1 MSASLTCCAVLALL
15 VDATADFGAID
26 ARALDASELFAAV
39 TSHERGDWDRD
50 AGAHGRMK
58 GRRHRAP
65 RLAAHPPAAPAGA
78 RTRRGRRKVGT
89 QQAGT

>member
-39 TSHERGDWDRD
+39 TSHERGE
-50 AGAHGRMK
+50 
-58 GRRHRAP
+58 
-65 RLAAHPPAAPAGA
+65 
-78 RTRRGRRKVGT
+78 
-89 QQAGT
+89 